1 MFGQLMG
8 YKFMT
13 SKSILTFASFF
24 VFCSSVHG
32 EDYFA
37 DRNLPIWGGVE
48 IEELNFE
55 NDFRNIDISVPLP
68 PVPYLPKIT
77 FHKEAYQTDTRH
89 FGWQTG
95 GAQSFRAH
103 LPLGLTLEAGHRL
116 DNFGNRKSEFVGLT
130 FKYSRLKYHHEDLHY
145 GRLNSNRG
153 AGIPGES
160 ASSAGGGL
168 WSIVGPIAM
177 GAALGL
183 LIEDGSG
190 SSNRT
195 QYVSGAG
202 AGDNTD
208 SKGNGTGSDGTDNN
222 QTQPGADGWLLVW
235 QDEFDG
241 NSLDTANNWSVND
254 MYLRD
259 LEDRGASACFGG
271 GNNEAQCYTGRPD
284 NVSVSNGNLELTA
297 LIENYTAT
305 NNFGEPA
312 TRDYT
317 SGRIHTRFK
326 RDFKYGRFEA
336 RIKLPKGDGTFP
348 AFWMLPTDNTYGFWP
363 NSGEI
368 DIMENGSGR
377 RTIGGAI
384 HYLSPQSNAHTYQ
397 TSWIPNGEL
406 QDLPSPDEFNVY
418 RIDWHPDEIR
428 WYFNDQPYWTAPKA
442 SWRGGPHAVGTSDN
456 APFDQDFHIV
466 LNLAMGGSI
475 GGAIDNSQFPAGG
488 HKMLVDYVRVYECED
503 GPNACNYAD

>member
-8 YKFMT
+8 YKSKT

-24 VFCSSVHG
+24 MFCSSVHG

-77 FHKEAYQTDTRH
+77 FHKEAYQTDTRD

-116 DNFGNRKSEFVGLT
+116 DNFGNRESEFVGLT
-130 FKYSRLKYHHEDLHY
+130 FKYSRLKNHHEDLHY

-160 ASSAGGGL
+160 AGSAGGGL

-190 SSNRT
+190 SSDRT

-202 AGDNTD
+202 AGDNTN
-208 SKGNGTGSDGTDNN
+208 SNGNSTGSDGTDNN
-222 QTQPGADGWLLVW
+222 QAQPDADGWLLVW

-241 NSLDTANNWSVND
+241 NSLDPANNWSVND
-254 MYLRD
+254 M
-259 LEDRGASACFGG
+259 
-271 GNNEAQCYTGRPD
+271 
-284 NVSVSNGNLELTA
+284 
-297 LIENYTAT
+297 
-305 NNFGEPA
+305 
-312 TRDYT
+312 
-317 SGRIHTRFK
+317 
-326 RDFKYGRFEA
+326 
-336 RIKLPKGDGTFP
+336 
-348 AFWMLPTDNTYGFWP
+348 
-363 NSGEI
+363 
-368 DIMENGSGR
+368 
-377 RTIGGAI
+377 
-384 HYLSPQSNAHTYQ
+384 
-397 TSWIPNGEL
+397 
-406 QDLPSPDEFNVY
+406 
-418 RIDWHPDEIR
+418 
-428 WYFNDQPYWTAPKA
+428 
-442 SWRGGPHAVGTSDN
+442 
-456 APFDQDFHIV
+456 
-466 LNLAMGGSI
+466 
-475 GGAIDNSQFPAGG
+475 
-488 HKMLVDYVRVYECED
+488 
-503 GPNACNYAD
+503 